1 MRSYV
6 KNAFLG
12 FHIPYVDGKGKE
24 RNYEPDFIC
33 RVQTPEGV
41 VFNLI
46 LEITGFATD
55 KEFKR
60 YYTQHRWL
68 PAVNRFNQKWGGPE
82 WHFLEVT
89 DIERIKNELVAA
101 IDRIS
106 TEIDEAHERQFWLSV
121 QSSSL
126 SSVWGEHDDELF
138 TAWYRSKQKQKI
150 NIANICQSIKT
161 LFYKLITIFLLQ

>member
-1 MRSYV
+1 
-6 KNAFLG
+6 
-12 FHIPYVDGKGKE
+12 
-24 RNYEPDFIC
+24 
-33 RVQTPEGV
+33 VQTPEGV

-46 LEITGFATD
+46 LEITGYATD

-60 YYTQHRWL
+60 YYTLKRWL

-106 TEIDEAHERQFWLSV
+106 AQIDAAHEQQFWTAVASDGMARLWDNES
-121 QSSSL
+121 
-126 SSVWGEHDDELF
+126 DDN
-138 TAWYRSKQKQKI
+138 AWNQQ
-150 NIANICQSIKT
+150 
-161 LFYKLITIFLLQ
+161 